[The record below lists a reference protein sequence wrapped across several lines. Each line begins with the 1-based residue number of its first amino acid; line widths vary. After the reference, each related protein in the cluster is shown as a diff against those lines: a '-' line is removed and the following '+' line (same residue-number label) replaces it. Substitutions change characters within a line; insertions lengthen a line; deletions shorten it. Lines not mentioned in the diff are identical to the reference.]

1 MEEKKTGL
9 WKALTNKDK
18 YLLHNK
24 ELKEKL
30 YVIIFESDTP
40 KGVIRCLSDR
50 FYHYECSGGHPES
63 VVTFS
68 DHFRLALQILE
79 YVFTAF
85 LLSSI
90 WCVFIVRRS
99 RRNIFSAFSVLSIC
113 WQPCR
118 CIWGSFYQCTL
129 FTYYP
134 DIPPDPRF
142 SCVQAV

>member
-9 WKALTNKDK
+9 WKALTNKINTF
-18 YLLHNK
+18 LHNK

-40 KGVIRCLSDR
+40 KGKLFDVFLIGFIIMSVLWSLFPTISGWR
-50 FYHYECSGGHPES
+50 FRYWNMCS
-63 VVTFS
+63 
-68 DHFRLALQILE
+68 LL
-79 YVFTAF
+79 F

-118 CIWGSFYQCTL
+118 CIWDSFSPVHVIYL
-129 FTYYP
+129 L
-134 DIPPDPRF
+134 
-142 SCVQAV
+142 SGHSA